1 MRNNLLTVVVY
12 DITDNTSRLHLIKKL
27 QFFGLKRI
35 QKSVFIGYLEMKDR
49 LDLAEDLDKFLSNE
63 TDSIIILPLCGNCK
77 DLIFIAGDADI
88 PQNDLTY
95 RLL

>member
-1 MRNNLLTVVVY
+1 MMNNLLTVVVY

-49 LDLAEDLDKFLSNE
+49 LDLAEDLDKYLSNE

-77 DLIFIAGDADI
+77 DSIFIAGDADI

-95 RLL
+95 RFL

>member
-63 TDSIIILPLCGNCK
+63 TDSIILLPLCGNCK
-77 DLIFIAGDADI
+77 DSIFLVGDADI

-95 RLL
+95 RFL